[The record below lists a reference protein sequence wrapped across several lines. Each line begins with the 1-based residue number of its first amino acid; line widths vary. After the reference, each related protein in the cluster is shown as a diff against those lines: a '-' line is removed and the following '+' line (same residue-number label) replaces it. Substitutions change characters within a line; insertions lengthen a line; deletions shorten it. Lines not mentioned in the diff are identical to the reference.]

1 MLICNKMK
9 KTFVTTALAIAMI
22 PSVASACNPVNPIC
36 LFQKMM
42 KATPGLPVLDFVSIP
57 AMIPNTPAAL
67 LKEAQNKAKEIV
79 DKKFQK
85 ARAEEKT
92 DDVKMDKVPSLSAM
106 EMAPNQE
113 FSSLESFPKLDSED
127 PMEIA
132 KAIEVLFLRPGWQDK
147 KALSTL
153 SAYDEA
159 LMMYYRDAFQLNNIV
174 ELVGTYAILDA
185 KIEELLAA
193 AEVIQKKVK
202 EADDLN
208 KSQRAAYEADLLDYQ
223 LLVIQNELAATE
235 LQMYSISHLV
245 AMKPILDEP
254 VLTKVAGQESN
265 KKDAKEGETTEETAA
280 DGTAAEEAGDADS
293 TEGKAGTAK
302 KEAAADKKADGKE
315 SADKTETKAEK
326 AEDGEK
332 ADKSEKGEAKEKKS
346 DSDKKKKSKSENIL
360 DKGLGLVIK
369 DEKKREKAIGGV
381 NAALDLTIG
390 KEKKEEL
397 AGKATAILDSTTKEG
412 RTKENMSEA
421 AGAILD
427 LTVKDGKTKA
437 ALSNVAGT
445 VTDFTANDGSKDI
458 KAAVGT
464 GLDLTVKDEKTKAA
478 LSNLAGA
485 TVDLTSKDGQ
495 TKENM
500 GAAAGAL
507 LDLTVK
513 DEKTKAALSGVAGSV
528 ADFTAKDGKKD
539 VGAAVGT
546 GIGLVIKDED
556 KKEKASEAVNKG
568 LDYLKSKQEAKKA
581 KEAEKAAGADGANG
595 ESQASETTPS
605 VSAEAAQQSK

>member
-67 LKEAQNKAKEIV
+67 LKEAQNKAKEIAA
-79 DKKFQK
+79 KKFQK

-147 KALSTL
+147 KALSML

-265 KKDAKEGETTEETAA
+265 KKDAKEGETTEETES

-293 TEGKAGTAK
+293 TEGKAEDGEKA
-302 KEAAADKKADGKE
+302 EGEDADKKAEGKE
-315 SADKTETKAEK
+315 SADKTETK
-326 AEDGEK
+326 D
-332 ADKSEKGEAKEKKS
+332 KKS
-346 DSDKKKKSKSENIL
+346 DSAKEEKSKSENIL

-369 DEKKREKAIGGV
+369 DEKKR
-381 NAALDLTIG
+381 
-390 KEKKEEL
+390 
-397 AGKATAILDSTTKEG
+397 
-412 RTKENMSEA
+412 
-421 AGAILD
+421 
-427 LTVKDGKTKA
+427 
-437 ALSNVAGT
+437 
-445 VTDFTANDGSKDI
+445 
-458 KAAVGT
+458 
-464 GLDLTVKDEKTKAA
+464 
-478 LSNLAGA
+478 
-485 TVDLTSKDGQ
+485 
-495 TKENM
+495 
-500 GAAAGAL
+500 
-507 LDLTVK
+507 
-513 DEKTKAALSGVAGSV
+513 
-528 ADFTAKDGKKD
+528 
-539 VGAAVGT
+539 
-546 GIGLVIKDED
+546 
-556 KKEKASEAVNKG
+556 EKASEAVNKG